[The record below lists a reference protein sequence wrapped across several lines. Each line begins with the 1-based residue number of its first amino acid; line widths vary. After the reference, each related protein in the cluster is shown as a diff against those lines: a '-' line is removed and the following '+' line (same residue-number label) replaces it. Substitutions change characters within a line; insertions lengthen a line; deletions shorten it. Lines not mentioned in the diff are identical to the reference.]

1 MYMPHVMCCPRPGK
15 LTSGLYKEASE
26 DPSKTGVFMKVAIVG
41 SGYVGLVTG
50 TCFSDLGNEVVCADS
65 DPAKIDLLKKGGVPI
80 YEPGLEELIRKNV
93 KSGRLSFTTDIKKAV
108 SGSEVVFIC
117 VGTPPREDGSADLTG
132 VEKVSQ
138 DIAEHFDSYKLIVE
152 KSTVP
157 VETGEWVRRTISKFN
172 KSGNE
177 FEIASNPE
185 FLREGSAIKDFM
197 NPDRVVIGVESER
210 GEKLLRRLYAPLNT
224 RIVVTSIK
232 GAEIIK
238 HAANSFL
245 ATKISFI
252 NALSNICEKTGAD
265 IKQVSEGIGLDSRIN
280 KHFLKAGIGFGGS
293 CFPKDLKAFIHIC
306 EKMGY
311 DFGLLK
317 EVEKI
322 NKAQKDLAVEKIRSM
337 LWNISGKV
345 IAVWGL
351 AFKPDTDDIRLA
363 PSIYIIKRL
372 ISEGARIKAYDPVA
386 MDNSAKELGREGNV
400 EFCENMYET
409 VNGADCLVVMTEWNE
424 FKEVEWE
431 KVKNGMNQ
439 HFIMD
444 GRNIY
449 DPGKLKGMGFMYAG
463 IGRQ

>member
-1 MYMPHVMCCPRPGK
+1 
-15 LTSGLYKEASE
+15 
-26 DPSKTGVFMKVAIVG
+26 MKITIVG

-50 TCFSDLGNEVVCADS
+50 TCFSDLGNEVICADS
-65 DPAKIDLLKKGGVPI
+65 DPVKIDLLKKGGVPI
-80 YEPGLEELIRKNV
+80 YEPGLDELIKKNV
-93 KSGRLSFTTDIKKAV
+93 KGGRLSFTTDIKKAV
-108 SGSEVVFIC
+108 SCSEVVFIC

-132 VEKVSQ
+132 IEKVSK
-138 DIAEHFDSYKLIVE
+138 DIAEHVDSYKLIVE

-172 KSGNE
+172 KSGSE

-210 GEKLLRRLYAPLNT
+210 AEKLLRELYEPLNT
-224 RIVVTSIK
+224 KIVVTNIK

-265 IKQVSEGIGLDSRIN
+265 VEQVAEGIGLDSRIN
-280 KHFLKAGIGFGGS
+280 KHFLRAGIGFGGS
-293 CFPKDLKAFIHIC
+293 CFPKDLKAFIHIS
-306 EKMGY
+306 ENLGY

-322 NKAQKDLAVEKIRSM
+322 NEKQKDLVMDKIRKM
-337 LWNISGKV
+337 LWNISGKS

-351 AFKPDTDDIRLA
+351 AFKPDTDDIRSA
-363 PSIYIIKRL
+363 PSIDIIKRL
-372 ISEGARIKAYDPVA
+372 IAEGGKIKAYDPVA
-386 MDNSAKELGREGNV
+386 MDNTKKELVGLGNI
-400 EFCENMYET
+400 EFCSDVYSAAED
-409 VNGADCLVVMTEWNE
+409 ADCIVVMTEWNE
-424 FKEVEWE
+424 FKEVDW
-431 KVKNGMNQ
+431 NRINSGMTQ
-439 HFIMD
+439 PFILD

-449 DPGKLKGMGFMYAG
+449 DPKKLRALGFTYVG
-463 IGRQ
+463 IGRG